1 MCLFWFF
8 FSSKNIYKFNEN
20 TDFSLEKPLHQH
32 QNWSHPKGAFN
43 GSGYLGSL
51 INIQKSVLN
60 LIWTFGIFRCGSKFL
75 RHDIESSKSEK
86 FENSATM
93 EKDSESTINP
103 YQNIKPINWQLFHCN
118 IGLCKA
124 TKFIK
129 FMKYYQ
135 RILWSK
141 K

>member
-1 MCLFWFF
+1 MCLLWSF
-8 FSSKNIYKFNEN
+8 FSSKNIYKINEN
-20 TDFSLEKPLHQH
+20 TDFSQEKTLHQH
-32 QNWSHPKGAFN
+32 HNWSHPKGVFN
-43 GSGYLGSL
+43 GSGYLGLL

-60 LIWTFGIFRCGSKFL
+60 LKWTFGIFRCGSKFS

-86 FENSATM
+86 FENSAAM
-93 EKDSESTINP
+93 EKDSESTINLN
-103 YQNIKPINWQLFHCN
+103 QNIKPINWQLFHCN

-124 TKFIK
+124 SKFIK
-129 FMKYYQ
+129 FKKYYQ

>member
-1 MCLFWFF
+1 MARDTLT
-8 FSSKNIYKFNEN
+8 YLLQ
-20 TDFSLEKPLHQH
+20 SL
-32 QNWSHPKGAFN
+32 GF
-43 GSGYLGSL
+43 L
-51 INIQKSVLN
+51 INIQKSVFN
-60 LIWTFGIFRCGSKFL
+60 LTWAFGIFRCGSKFS
-75 RHDIESSKSEK
+75 RHDIESSKSEN

-93 EKDSESTINP
+93 GKDSESTINLN
-103 YQNIKPINWQLFHCN
+103 QNTKPINWQLFHCN